1 MLDWSELQNW
11 NEYLKLLV
19 GLLAIID
26 PLAVVP
32 AFLSLAGRY
41 TTAEKRQIAT
51 VAPIAVFFTLLIF
64 TFFGAAI
71 LELFAISLAAFRIAG
86 GILLLLLALDMMRSH
101 DKPTDAPQSSS
112 PKPPASLAII
122 PLAIPLMAGPGAI
135 STVIIYSTLHE
146 SFSHKMVV
154 TGVLVMVAIIVFAV
168 LQLSTRAE
176 KFLGKTSMMVFSHIM
191 GLIIA
196 AVAIEFMLDGLA
208 AHFPSLGEIQH

>member
-135 STVIIYSTLHE
+135 STVIIYSTLH
-146 SFSHKMVV
+146 
-154 TGVLVMVAIIVFAV
+154 
-168 LQLSTRAE
+168 
-176 KFLGKTSMMVFSHIM
+176 
-191 GLIIA
+191 
-196 AVAIEFMLDGLA
+196 
-208 AHFPSLGEIQH
+208 